1 MPPGHTISYKYID
14 TWNSYLQIYTNRK
27 HQKWA
32 SNTEETRLI
41 YCEHVKACFYLLVDK
56 YLISAMHVGGRRR
69 YHLYSSYVLRP
80 TTILLIIPSY
90 QFSMPKF
97 CLLQHNSEMII
108 LIRWRW
114 ILCNNI
120 LLFQGYFWNLFI
132 KILYCSMH
140 RDIFTKLI
148 IVSNLSYE
156 FSYLFIAD
164 WHKNKNNHWWVSEIF
179 LELLYTI
186 SINVQQNKQG

>member
-14 TWNSYLQIYTNRK
+14 TWNLFIYKIFTSRK
-27 HQKWA
+27 HQKSA
-32 SNTEETRLI
+32 LNTKETRLI
-41 YCEHVKACFYLLVDK
+41 QCDHVKACFYLLFNE
-56 YLISAMHVGGRRR
+56 YLWAMHVGGRRR
-69 YHLYSSYVLRP
+69 YHLYSSNVLRP

-120 LLFQGYFWNLFI
+120 LLFQGYFWNLFL
-132 KILYCSMH
+132 KYYTARC
-140 RDIFTKLI
+140 
-148 IVSNLSYE
+148 IVI
-156 FSYLFIAD
+156 YLPN
-164 WHKNKNNHWWVSEIF
+164 W
-179 LELLYTI
+179 
-186 SINVQQNKQG
+186 